1 MSLMNSFAKLN
12 LRTKLIIG
20 FSTLI
25 GFMAIISATAFYGL
39 TVLNDSAQR
48 IYEKDLLGIAAIRA
62 LNRDV
67 NIMGRYLNRVILEM
81 SYGDDEGAIKDIA
94 KINAKKKE
102 MMGEYEIA
110 KSKIIRPELR
120 AKLDDAEHQ
129 IEKLIEH
136 VNTIEAS
143 VKNKDKAAAAAA
155 YKTINSAEFRKLYED
170 IIKNLSEISAAKS
183 EDAHQNL
190 EDATASAKHEKIII
204 GSLLA
209 LAILLSI
216 GVIAIVNKSINDP
229 ITNLKNA
236 LADLAA
242 ERLDTKVHN
251 TDYTNEI
258 GQMAKAVAELQISLQ
273 HAAKM
278 AEAERENNRVA
289 AETTKEIGG
298 IISAAAGGDFTAAVK
313 VEGKEGFFLDISKQ
327 VNQLIETSRNAFK
340 AISKNATSLSAASE
354 ELSAVSTQMS
364 SNAEETNAQAGSASS
379 AATQVSTNMQ
389 TVATGVE
396 ELSVSIREISSNAI
410 EASAVATQAVNE
422 ARMTGDTMTKLG
434 ISSQEIGSVLKVISS
449 IAEQTNLLALNATIE
464 AARAGELGKG
474 FAVVANEV
482 KELAGQTS
490 RATEEIGGNI
500 ANIQRD
506 VQGAI
511 DSITA
516 ISGIINKI
524 NDISGIIASAV
535 EEQAATA
542 NEIGRSVAEA
552 AMGSTEIAR
561 NIDSVSTVSRNTTEG
576 ANNCQQ
582 AAQDLSR
589 MASELQSMVNKFKV
603 EG

>member
-12 LRTKLIIG
+12 LRTKLVIG
-20 FSTLI
+20 FTTVVT
-25 GFMAIISATAFYGL
+25 FAVVISATAFYGL
-39 TVLNDSAQR
+39 NMLQENTQKMYD
-48 IYEKDLLGIAAIRA
+48 KDLIGVSLLRS
-62 LNRDV
+62 LNRDINVIGRTV
-67 NIMGRYLNRVILEM
+67 NRMILA
-81 SYGDDEGAIKDIA
+81 SSFGDDAVAQKGKEAIA
-94 KINAKKKE
+94 KVKIELLAN
-102 MMGEYEIA
+102 YE
-110 KSKIIRPELR
+110 KSKGTIIRPELK
-120 AKLDDAEHQ
+120 AKLDGVGAQ
-129 IEKLIEH
+129 ITDYFAQ
-136 VNTIEAS
+136 VDTISNALENKGGAAAAYKIVAS
-143 VKNKDKAAAAAA
+143 KEYQDSLAKVMGEIKDISAVKVEGAAKNMDAAAAAA
-155 YKTINSAEFRKLYED
+155 DHMKWL
-170 IIKNLSEISAAKS
+170 
-183 EDAHQNL
+183 
-190 EDATASAKHEKIII
+190 
-204 GSLLA
+204 
-209 LAILLSI
+209 I
-216 GVIAIVNKSINDP
+216 GVLLLVALILSLIIVTLVNKSINDP

-242 ERLDTKVHN
+242 ERLDTEVRN

-258 GQMAKAVAELQISLQ
+258 GQMAKAVAALQVSLQ
-273 HAAKM
+273 HAAKL
-278 AEAERENNRVA
+278 AEAERENNRIA

-354 ELSAVSTQMS
+354 ELSVVSTQMS

-379 AATQVSTNMQ
+379 AATQVSSNMQ

-422 ARMTGDTMTKLG
+422 ARTTGDTMSKLG
-434 ISSQEIGSVLKVISS
+434 ASSQEIGSVLKVISS

-490 RATEEIGGNI
+490 KATEEISEKVN
-500 ANIQRD
+500 NIQND
-506 VQGAI
+506 VKGAI
-511 DSITA
+511 DSIA
-516 ISGIINKI
+516 SISGIINKI
-524 NDISGIIASAV
+524 NDISAIIASAV

-552 AMGSTEIAR
+552 ALGSTEIAR

-589 MASELQSMVNKFKV
+589 MAAELQSMVNKFKV

>member
-12 LRTKLIIG
+12 LRTKLVIG
-20 FSTLI
+20 FTSVVT
-25 GFMAIISATAFYGL
+25 FAVVISATAFYGL
-39 TVLNDSAQR
+39 NMLQENTQKMYD
-48 IYEKDLLGIAAIRA
+48 KDLIGISLLRS
-62 LNRDV
+62 LNRDINVIGRTV
-67 NIMGRYLNRVILEM
+67 NRMALAN
-81 SYGDDEGAIKDIA
+81 SFGDDAATQKGKEAITKVKTDLLA
-94 KINAKKKE
+94 N
-102 MMGEYEIA
+102 YE
-110 KSKIIRPELR
+110 KSKGTIIRPELK
-120 AKLDDAEHQ
+120 AKIDAVGTKITDYFAQ
-129 IEKLIEH
+129 
-136 VNTIEAS
+136 VDTITAALESKGGAS
-143 VKNKDKAAAAAA
+143 AAYKIISSKEYQDSLAKVMADIRDISAVKVEGAAKNMEAAAAAA
-155 YKTINSAEFRKLYED
+155 DHMKWL
-170 IIKNLSEISAAKS
+170 
-183 EDAHQNL
+183 
-190 EDATASAKHEKIII
+190 
-204 GSLLA
+204 
-209 LAILLSI
+209 I
-216 GVIAIVNKSINDP
+216 GVMLVAALVMSLIIVTLVNKSINDP

-242 ERLDTKVHN
+242 QRLDTKVHN
-251 TDYTNEI
+251 TDFTNEI
-258 GQMAKAVAELQISLQ
+258 GQMAKAVAELQVSLQ
-273 HAAKM
+273 HAAKL

-327 VNQLIETSRNAFK
+327 VNQLIETSRNAFR

-379 AATQVSTNMQ
+379 AATQVSSNMQ

-422 ARMTGDTMTKLG
+422 ARLTGDTMTKLG
-434 ISSQEIGSVLKVISS
+434 ASSQEIGSVLKVISS

-511 DSITA
+511 DSIA
-516 ISGIINKI
+516 SISGIINKI

-552 AMGSTEIAR
+552 ASGSTEIAR

-589 MASELQSMVNKFKV
+589 MAAELQSMVNKFKV
-603 EG
+603 EA

>member
-48 IYEKDLLGIAAIRA
+48 IYEKDLLGIAAIRG

-102 MMGEYEIA
+102 MMGEYDIA

-120 AKLDDAEHQ
+120 VKLDDAEHQ

-170 IIKNLSEISAAKS
+170 IVKNLSEISAAKS

-273 HAAKM
+273 HAARM

-340 AISKNATSLSAASE
+340 AISRNATSLSAASE

>member
-12 LRTKLIIG
+12 LRTKLVIG
-20 FSTLI
+20 FTSVVT
-25 GFMAIISATAFYGL
+25 FAVIISATAFYGL
-39 TVLNDSAQR
+39 NMLQENTQKMYD
-48 IYEKDLLGIAAIRA
+48 KDLMGISYLRSM
-62 LNRDV
+62 NRDV
-67 NIMGRYLNRVILEM
+67 NVIGRAVNRMALA
-81 SYGDDEGAIKDIA
+81 SNFGDEEGVQKGKEAIGKVKPGLSA
-94 KINAKKKE
+94 N
-102 MMGEYEIA
+102 YE
-110 KSKIIRPELR
+110 KSKGTIIRPELKVKID
-120 AKLDDAEHQ
+120 AVGATINDFYVQVDSVIAALD
-129 IEKLIEH
+129 
-136 VNTIEAS
+136 
-143 VKNKDKAAAAAA
+143 NKGGAAAA
-155 YKTINSAEFRKLYED
+155 YKIISSKEYQATLAKLIGE
-170 IIKNLSEISAAKS
+170 IKEVADVKVEGAAKNM
-183 EDAHQNL
+183 EAAGAAADHMKWL
-190 EDATASAKHEKIII
+190 I
-204 GSLLA
+204 GVMLLA
-209 LAILLSI
+209 ALAMSLIIVML
-216 GVIAIVNKSINDP
+216 VNKSINDP

-242 ERLDTKVHN
+242 ARLDTEVRN
-251 TDYTNEI
+251 TDYNNEI
-258 GQMAKAVAELQISLQ
+258 GQMAKAVAELQVSLQ

-379 AATQVSTNMQ
+379 AATQVSANMQ

-434 ISSQEIGSVLKVISS
+434 ASSQEIGSVLKVISS

-511 DSITA
+511 DSIA
-516 ISGIINKI
+516 SISGIINKI

-552 AMGSTEIAR
+552 ASGSSEIAR

-582 AAQDLSR
+582 AAHDLSR
-589 MASELQSMVNKFKV
+589 MAAELQSMVNKFKV
-603 EG
+603 EA

>member
-12 LRTKLIIG
+12 LRTKLVIG
-20 FSTLI
+20 FTSVVT
-25 GFMAIISATAFYGL
+25 FAVVISATAFYGL
-39 TVLNDSAQR
+39 NMLQENTQKMYD
-48 IYEKDLLGIAAIRA
+48 KDLIGISLIRQ
-62 LNRDV
+62 LNRDINVIGRTV
-67 NIMGRYLNRVILEM
+67 NRMALASNF
-81 SYGDDEGAIKDIA
+81 GDDAATQKGKEAITKVKTDLLANYEKSKGTIIGPELKAKIDAVGTMITDYFAQVDTITAALESKGGAAAAYKIISSKEYQDSLAKVMADIRDISTVKTEGAA
-94 KINAKKKE
+94 RS
-102 MMGEYEIA
+102 M
-110 KSKIIRPELR
+110 
-120 AKLDDAEHQ
+120 
-129 IEKLIEH
+129 
-136 VNTIEAS
+136 
-143 VKNKDKAAAAAA
+143 AAAAAA
-155 YKTINSAEFRKLYED
+155 ADNMKWLIGIMLVAALILSL
-170 IIKNLSEISAAKS
+170 IIVTL
-183 EDAHQNL
+183 
-190 EDATASAKHEKIII
+190 
-204 GSLLA
+204 
-209 LAILLSI
+209 
-216 GVIAIVNKSINDP
+216 VNKSINDP

-236 LADLAA
+236 LADLASA
-242 ERLDTKVHN
+242 KLDTEVKN
-251 TDYTNEI
+251 TDYSNEI
-258 GQMAKAVAELQISLQ
+258 GQMAKAVAELQVSLQ
-273 HAAKM
+273 HAAKL

-327 VNQLIETSRNAFK
+327 VNQLIETSRNAFR

-379 AATQVSTNMQ
+379 AATQVSSNMQ

-422 ARMTGDTMTKLG
+422 ARLTGDTMTKLG
-434 ISSQEIGSVLKVISS
+434 ASSQEIGSVLKVISS

-511 DSITA
+511 DSITS

-552 AMGSTEIAR
+552 ASGSTEIAR

-589 MASELQSMVNKFKV
+589 MAAELQSMVNKFKV
-603 EG
+603 EA

>member
-12 LRTKLIIG
+12 LRTKLVIG
-20 FSTLI
+20 FTTVVT
-25 GFMAIISATAFYGL
+25 FAVVISATAFYGL
-39 TVLNDSAQR
+39 NMLQENTQKMYD
-48 IYEKDLLGIAAIRA
+48 KDLIGVSLLRS
-62 LNRDV
+62 LNRDINVIGRTV
-67 NIMGRYLNRVILEM
+67 NRMILA
-81 SYGDDEGAIKDIA
+81 SSFGDDAVAQKGKEAIA
-94 KINAKKKE
+94 KVKIELLAN
-102 MMGEYEIA
+102 YE
-110 KSKIIRPELR
+110 KSKGTIIRPELK
-120 AKLDDAEHQ
+120 AKLDGVGAQ
-129 IEKLIEH
+129 ITDYFAQ
-136 VNTIEAS
+136 VDTISNALENKGGAAAAYKIVAS
-143 VKNKDKAAAAAA
+143 KEYQDSLAKVMGEIKDISAVKVEGAAKNMDAAAAAA
-155 YKTINSAEFRKLYED
+155 DHMKWL
-170 IIKNLSEISAAKS
+170 
-183 EDAHQNL
+183 
-190 EDATASAKHEKIII
+190 
-204 GSLLA
+204 
-209 LAILLSI
+209 I
-216 GVIAIVNKSINDP
+216 GVLLLVALILSLIIVTLVNKSINDP

-242 ERLDTKVHN
+242 ERLDTEVRN

-258 GQMAKAVAELQISLQ
+258 GQMAKAVAALQVSLQ
-273 HAAKM
+273 HAAKL
-278 AEAERENNRVA
+278 AEAERENNRIA

-379 AATQVSTNMQ
+379 AATQVSSNMQ

-422 ARMTGDTMTKLG
+422 ARTTGDTMSKLG
-434 ISSQEIGSVLKVISS
+434 ASSQEIGSVLKVISS

-490 RATEEIGGNI
+490 KATEEISEKVN
-500 ANIQRD
+500 NIQND
-506 VQGAI
+506 VKGAI
-511 DSITA
+511 DSIA
-516 ISGIINKI
+516 SISGIINKI
-524 NDISGIIASAV
+524 NDISAIIASAV

-552 AMGSTEIAR
+552 ALGSTEIAR

-589 MASELQSMVNKFKV
+589 MAAELQSMVNKFKV

>member
-1 MSLMNSFAKLN
+1 MQVDSV
-12 LRTKLIIG
+12 I
-20 FSTLI
+20 
-25 GFMAIISATAFYGL
+25 TA
-39 TVLNDSAQR
+39 
-48 IYEKDLLGIAAIRA
+48 
-62 LNRDV
+62 
-67 NIMGRYLNRVILEM
+67 
-81 SYGDDEGAIKDIA
+81 
-94 KINAKKKE
+94 
-102 MMGEYEIA
+102 
-110 KSKIIRPELR
+110 
-120 AKLDDAEHQ
+120 LD
-129 IEKLIEH
+129 
-136 VNTIEAS
+136 
-143 VKNKDKAAAAAA
+143 NKGGAAAA
-155 YKTINSAEFRKLYED
+155 YKIISSKEYQDSLAKTMAE
-170 IIKNLSEISAAKS
+170 IKEISAVKIDGAAKNM
-183 EDAHQNL
+183 ENAN
-190 EDATASAKHEKIII
+190 ASADHMKWLI
-204 GSLLA
+204 GILLLA
-209 LAILLSI
+209 ALVMSLIIVTL
-216 GVIAIVNKSINDP
+216 VNKSINDP

-242 ERLDTKVHN
+242 ARLDTEVRN
-251 TDYTNEI
+251 TDYSNEI
-258 GQMAKAVAELQISLQ
+258 GQMAKAVAQLQVSLQ
-273 HAAKM
+273 HAAKL
-278 AEAERENNRVA
+278 AEAERENNRIA
-289 AETTKEIGG
+289 GETTKEIGG
-298 IISAAAGGDFTAAVK
+298 IIAAAAGGDFTAAVK

-327 VNQLIETSRNAFK
+327 VNQLIETSRDAFR
-340 AISKNATSLSAASE
+340 AISKNATSLSTASE
-354 ELSAVSTQMS
+354 ELSVVSTQMS

-379 AATQVSTNMQ
+379 AATQVSSNMQ

-422 ARMTGDTMTKLG
+422 ARITGDTMTKLG

-490 RATEEIGGNI
+490 RATEEISGNI

-511 DSITA
+511 DSISA
-516 ISGIINKI
+516 ISGVINKI

-542 NEIGRSVAEA
+542 NEIGRTVAEA
-552 AMGSTEIAR
+552 AAGSTEIAR

-603 EG
+603 EV

>member
-1 MSLMNSFAKLN
+1 V
-12 LRTKLIIG
+12 IG
-20 FSTLI
+20 FTSVVT
-25 GFMAIISATAFYGL
+25 FAIVISATAFYGL
-39 TVLNDSAQR
+39 NMLQENTQKMYDKDLIGISLLRSLNRDINVIGRTVNRMALASNFGDDAAVQKGKEA
-48 IYEKDLLGIAAIRA
+48 IAKVKTDLLG
-62 LNRDV
+62 N
-67 NIMGRYLNRVILEM
+67 
-81 SYGDDEGAIKDIA
+81 
-94 KINAKKKE
+94 
-102 MMGEYEIA
+102 YE
-110 KSKIIRPELR
+110 KSKGTIIRPEVK
-120 AKLDDAEHQ
+120 AKIDAVGAMITDYFSQ
-129 IEKLIEH
+129 
-136 VNTIEAS
+136 VDTITVALESKGGAAAAYKIIS
-143 VKNKDKAAAAAA
+143 SKEYQDSLAKVIADIRDISNVKVEGAAKNMEAAAAAA
-155 YKTINSAEFRKLYED
+155 DHMKWLIGIMLVAALVLSL
-170 IIKNLSEISAAKS
+170 IIVTL
-183 EDAHQNL
+183 
-190 EDATASAKHEKIII
+190 
-204 GSLLA
+204 
-209 LAILLSI
+209 
-216 GVIAIVNKSINDP
+216 VNKSINDP

-236 LADLAA
+236 LADLASSK
-242 ERLDTKVHN
+242 LDTEVKN
-251 TDYTNEI
+251 TDYSNEI
-258 GQMAKAVAELQISLQ
+258 GQMAKAVAELQVSLQ
-273 HAAKM
+273 HAAKL

-340 AISKNATSLSAASE
+340 AISKNATSLSTASE
-354 ELSAVSTQMS
+354 ELSVVSTQMS

-379 AATQVSTNMQ
+379 AATQVSSNMQ

-422 ARMTGDTMTKLG
+422 ARLTGDTMTKLG

-511 DSITA
+511 DSIAA

-542 NEIGRSVAEA
+542 NEIGRTVAEA
-552 AMGSTEIAR
+552 AAGSSEIAR
-561 NIDSVSTVSRNTTEG
+561 NIDSVSSVSRNTTEG

-589 MASELQSMVNKFKV
+589 MAAELQSMVNQFKV

>member
-1 MSLMNSFAKLN
+1 V
-12 LRTKLIIG
+12 
-20 FSTLI
+20 
-25 GFMAIISATAFYGL
+25 IISATAFYGL
-39 TVLNDSAQR
+39 NMLQENTQKMYD
-48 IYEKDLLGIAAIRA
+48 KDLIGISLLRS
-62 LNRDV
+62 LNRDINVIGRTV
-67 NIMGRYLNRVILEM
+67 NRMALASNA
-81 SYGDDEGAIKDIA
+81 GDDAGVAKAKDAISKVKVDLLA
-94 KINAKKKE
+94 N
-102 MMGEYEIA
+102 YE
-110 KSKIIRPELR
+110 KSKGTIIRPELK
-120 AKLDDAEHQ
+120 AKIDAAGKSINDYFNQVDSVISALDAKGGFAIAYKIISSKEYQDSLSGAMAQ
-129 IEKLIEH
+129 IKEISAIKVEG
-136 VNTIEAS
+136 AA
-143 VKNKDKAAAAAA
+143 KNMEAAAAAA
-155 YKTINSAEFRKLYED
+155 DHMKWVIGLM
-170 IIKNLSEISAAKS
+170 LLAA
-183 EDAHQNL
+183 L
-190 EDATASAKHEKIII
+190 VASIII
-204 GSLLA
+204 
-209 LAILLSI
+209 
-216 GVIAIVNKSINDP
+216 VTVVNKSINDP

-258 GQMAKAVAELQISLQ
+258 GQMAKAVAELQVSLQ
-273 HAAKM
+273 HAAKL
-278 AEAERENNRVA
+278 AEAERENNRIA
-289 AETTKEIGG
+289 GETTKEIGG
-298 IISAAAGGDFTAAVK
+298 IIAAAAGGDFTAAVK
-313 VEGKEGFFLDISKQ
+313 VEGKEGFFLDISTQ
-327 VNQLIETSRNAFK
+327 VNQLIETSRNAFR

-364 SNAEETNAQAGSASS
+364 SNAEETNVQAGSASS
-379 AATQVSTNMQ
+379 AATQVSSNMQ

-422 ARMTGDTMTKLG
+422 ARATGDTMTKLG
-434 ISSQEIGSVLKVISS
+434 VSSQEIGSVLKVISS

-490 RATEEIGGNI
+490 RATEEISNNI
-500 ANIQRD
+500 ANIQQD
-506 VQGAI
+506 VQSAI
-511 DSITA
+511 DSIAA
-516 ISGIINKI
+516 ISGVINKI

-552 AMGSTEIAR
+552 AAGSTEIAR

-589 MASELQSMVNKFKV
+589 MAAELQSMVNKFKV

>member
-12 LRTKLIIG
+12 LRTKLVIG
-20 FSTLI
+20 FSTVIL
-25 GFMAIISATAFYGL
+25 FMVVITGSAFYGL
-39 TVLNDSAQR
+39 NKVQGSAQQMYDR
-48 IYEKDLLGIAAIRA
+48 DLIGISLFRSV
-62 LNRDV
+62 NRDV
-67 NIMGRYLNRVILEM
+67 NVIGRVVNRLALAANA
-81 SYGDDEGAIKDIA
+81 GDTAAENQAKETIA
-94 KINAKKKE
+94 KTK
-102 MMGEYEIA
+102 IA
-110 KSKIIRPELR
+110 LLGNFEKSKVTVIRPEVKALVN
-120 AKLDDAEHQ
+120 DAEKQ
-129 IEKLIEH
+129 ISRYFTQVDSI
-136 VNTIEAS
+136 IEAAEGKGGA
-143 VKNKDKAAAAAA
+143 VAA
-155 YKTINSAEFRKLYED
+155 YKIVSSKEYQETLYKLMSEIKEISDIKTAAAEKAMEASAE
-170 IIKNLSEISAAKS
+170 SAL
-183 EDAHQNL
+183 HL
-190 EDATASAKHEKIII
+190 EQ
-204 GSLLA
+204 LM
-209 LAILLSI
+209 AILLVAALILSLLI
-216 GVIAIVNKSINDP
+216 IIVVNKSINDP

-278 AEAERENNRVA
+278 AEAERENNRIA

-582 AAQDLSR
+582 AAQDLSK

>member
-12 LRTKLIIG
+12 LRTKLVIG
-20 FSTLI
+20 FTSVVA
-25 GFMAIISATAFYGL
+25 FAVVISATAFYGL
-39 TVLNDSAQR
+39 NMLQENTQKMYD
-48 IYEKDLLGIAAIRA
+48 KDLIGISLLRS
-62 LNRDV
+62 LNRDINVIGRAV
-67 NIMGRYLNRVILEM
+67 NRMALASNFGDEAGVQKGKESIVKVKAELNA
-81 SYGDDEGAIKDIA
+81 SYE
-94 KINAKKKE
+94 
-102 MMGEYEIA
+102 
-110 KSKIIRPELR
+110 KSKDTIIRPELK
-120 AKLDDAEHQ
+120 AKLDAVGT
-129 IEKLIEH
+129 LINEFYTQ
-136 VNTIEAS
+136 VDNIVVTLDNKGGAAAAYKIISSKEYQDSLAKVMGEIKAIAS
-143 VKNKDKAAAAAA
+143 VKVEGADKNMQAAAAAA
-155 YKTINSAEFRKLYED
+155 DHMKWL
-170 IIKNLSEISAAKS
+170 
-183 EDAHQNL
+183 
-190 EDATASAKHEKIII
+190 
-204 GSLLA
+204 
-209 LAILLSI
+209 I
-216 GVIAIVNKSINDP
+216 GVMLIAALVMSLIIVTLVNKSINDP

-236 LADLAA
+236 LADLAG
-242 ERLDTKVHN
+242 ERLDTVVRN
-251 TDYTNEI
+251 TDYNNEI
-258 GQMAKAVAELQISLQ
+258 GQMAKAVAELQVSLQ

-278 AEAERENNRVA
+278 AEAERENNRIA
-289 AETTKEIGG
+289 AKTTEEIGG
-298 IISAAAGGDFTAAVK
+298 IIAAAAGGDFTAAVK
-313 VEGKEGFFLDISKQ
+313 IEGKEGFFLDISKQ
-327 VNQLIETSRNAFK
+327 VNQLIETSRNAFRS
-340 AISKNATSLSAASE
+340 ISKNATSLSAASE
-354 ELSAVSTQMS
+354 ELSVVSTQMS

-379 AATQVSTNMQ
+379 AATQVSSNMQ

-422 ARMTGDTMTKLG
+422 ARATGDTMTKLG

-552 AMGSTEIAR
+552 ASGSTEIAR
-561 NIDSVSTVSRNTTEG
+561 NIDSVSAVSRNTTEG

-589 MASELQSMVNKFKV
+589 MASELQSMVNQFKV
-603 EG
+603 EV

>member
-12 LRTKLIIG
+12 LRTKLVIG
-20 FSTLI
+20 FTSVVT
-25 GFMAIISATAFYGL
+25 FAVIISATAFYGL
-39 TVLNDSAQR
+39 NMLQENTQKMYD
-48 IYEKDLLGIAAIRA
+48 KDLIGVSLLRS
-62 LNRDV
+62 LNRDINVIGRTV
-67 NIMGRYLNRVILEM
+67 NRMALASNF
-81 SYGDDEGAIKDIA
+81 GDEAVVQKG
-94 KINAKKKE
+94 KE
-102 MMGEYEIA
+102 AVTKVKAELLVNYDKTKGT
-110 KSKIIRPELR
+110 IIRPELK
-120 AKLDDAEHQ
+120 AKLDAAGA
-129 IEKLIEH
+129 LINEYFMQ
-136 VNTIEAS
+136 VDS
-143 VKNKDKAAAAAA
+143 VITALDNKGGAAAA
-155 YKTINSAEFRKLYED
+155 YK
-170 IIKNLSEISAAKS
+170 IISSKEYQDSLAKTMAVIKEISAVKIDGAAKNM
-183 EDAHQNL
+183 ENAN
-190 EDATASAKHEKIII
+190 ASADHMKWLI
-204 GSLLA
+204 GILLLA
-209 LAILLSI
+209 ALVMSLIIVTL
-216 GVIAIVNKSINDP
+216 VNKSINDP

-242 ERLDTKVHN
+242 ARLDTEVRN
-251 TDYTNEI
+251 TDYSNEI
-258 GQMAKAVAELQISLQ
+258 GQMAKAVAQLQVSLQ
-273 HAAKM
+273 HAAKL
-278 AEAERENNRVA
+278 AEAERENNRIA
-289 AETTKEIGG
+289 GETTKEIGG
-298 IISAAAGGDFTAAVK
+298 IIAAAAGGDFTAAVK

-327 VNQLIETSRNAFK
+327 VNQLIETSRDAFR
-340 AISKNATSLSAASE
+340 AISKNATSLSTASE
-354 ELSAVSTQMS
+354 ELSVVSTQMS

-379 AATQVSTNMQ
+379 AATQVSSNMQ

-422 ARMTGDTMTKLG
+422 ARITGDTMTKLG

-490 RATEEIGGNI
+490 RATEEISGNI

-511 DSITA
+511 DSISA
-516 ISGIINKI
+516 ISGVINKI

-542 NEIGRSVAEA
+542 NEIGRTVAEA
-552 AMGSTEIAR
+552 AAGSTEIAR

-603 EG
+603 EV